1 VSRTSKIVNPQSQ
14 MLKEENNLGVTTR
27 VALSL
32 LALFA
37 KSKKELKQAV
47 QSLTRAYSV
56 VKDLTG
62 FKNL

>member
-1 VSRTSKIVNPQSQ
+1 